1 MIAIDIISL
10 IVGIVLATALAIGMY
25 TQRERIRALR
35 TTVERQAAV
44 TRERLTRGAE
54 ATYREGVV
62 NLANSL
68 HLAGHLVPLEQ
79 IAVLPRFY
87 MLPRPFDP
95 LAEENPEYERPLHLL
110 PLIPDWP
117 QVIAP
122 YAIPAIPLER
132 LLRGAPHLALLGL
145 PGSGRT
151 VALALIALYT
161 ARQTQADQPDGLL
174 SEVRLPVYIHLDDV
188 NLDPQAYEPGA
199 DPLDPLAEA
208 ARLRL
213 RGLAARLLGA
223 VQGELAEGRGLILA
237 DGWDELPPT
246 RRRQVLSWLRVL
258 METYP
263 GNRLVMSGPVRGFGP
278 LLDLGLAPVFVLPWG
293 NMAFAELGSRW
304 AAAWPQISSTP
315 EQPVAPPADEL
326 VRRAVRGNRALTP
339 LDATLHIWA
348 TFAGDD
354 PGEGLIGWYRA
365 FVNRLVPAPE
375 LHPALERMAALL
387 LERPEESSLPAEEAS
402 AVVDTVADTLAGR
415 ASLDTAGFLRAATH
429 EAHLLTE
436 RASGRL
442 AFAHPNFAAYFAA
455 RSLRD
460 APLPEDLLD
469 GSPRHEQVLPFLA
482 ALRDMT
488 PYAEQ
493 RLAASATLLHDH
505 LLNMALWAAFAG
517 PNARWRGPFFKR
529 MAALLLNP
537 PQYPLT
543 RERVMAALVA
553 SRDPNV
559 AYIFREGLKSSDAQ
573 VRVLSALGLGALGD
587 PELALPLS
595 EMLGDE
601 QIKVEVAA
609 TLALGAIGSRTA
621 LNALVQVLISG
632 SELARRAA
640 AEMLAALNPLGE
652 GHEVLREAAAEADPA
667 TRRAAIYGLD
677 RVDEQWAVEL
687 IAEMERRDENWLV
700 RAAASNVMDVRR
712 AGEAGR
718 VKPSGLPPLEDTLWL
733 LKWLEARNES
743 VAPGPQGIVQMIRAL
758 QEGDEPTRLAAAEML
773 GARGIADAIK
783 PLYAALRDPHHE
795 IRDAAYRALGHISLA
810 VGHPLPGVM

>member
-1 MIAIDIISL
+1 MIVIDLISL
-10 IVGIVLATALAIGMY
+10 IVGIILTAILATLLY

-35 TTVERQAAV
+35 TTVEQQAAV

-54 ATYREGVV
+54 ATYREAVTD
-62 NLANSL
+62 LANSL

-87 MLPRPFDP
+87 TLPRPFDP
-95 LAEENPEYERPLHLL
+95 LAEEAPEYEHPLHIL

-122 YAIPAIPLER
+122 YEIPHIPLKR
-132 LLRGAPHLALLGL
+132 LLRGAPNLALLGL

-151 VALALIALYT
+151 VALALIALYA

-174 SEVRLPVYIHLDDV
+174 REVRLPVYFHLDDV
-188 NLDPQAYEPGA
+188 NLDPQAYKPGA
-199 DPLDPLAEA
+199 DPLDPLTEA
-208 ARLRL
+208 VRLRL
-213 RGLAARLLGA
+213 RGLAAWLLGA

-237 DGWDELPPT
+237 DGWDELPPA
-246 RRRQVLSWLRVL
+246 RRRQVLAWLRVL

-263 GNRLVMSGPVRGFGP
+263 GNRLVMSGPLRGFGP
-278 LLDLGLAPVFVLPWG
+278 LLDLGLAPVFILPWG
-293 NMAFAELGSRW
+293 NAAFAELGRLW
-304 AAAWPQISSTP
+304 AAAWPRIGGTP
-315 EQPVAPPADEL
+315 DQPAAPPAEEI

-348 TFAGDD
+348 TLAGDD
-354 PGEGLIGWYRA
+354 PGEGIIGWYRA
-365 FVNRLVPAPE
+365 FVNRLVPAPD
-375 LHPALERMAALL
+375 LHPALERMAATL
-387 LERPEESSLPAEEAS
+387 LEQPDETALPAEEATMLVNT
-402 AVVDTVADTLAGR
+402 VVDTLAGR
-415 ASLDTAGFLRAATH
+415 APLDTAGFLHIATQ

-436 RASGRL
+436 RSGGRL
-442 AFAHPNFAAYFAA
+442 TFSHPNFAAYFAA

-460 APLPEDLLD
+460 APFREDLLNR
-469 GSPRHEQVLPFLA
+469 SPRHEQVLPFLA
-482 ALRDMT
+482 ALQDVS
-488 PYAEQ
+488 PYVERCLAEPP
-493 RLAASATLLHDH
+493 SLLHDR
-505 LLNMALWAAFAG
+505 LLTVAHWAAFAD
-517 PNARWRGPFFKR
+517 PNARWRGAFFKR

-537 PQYPLT
+537 PQYPLI

-559 AYIFREGLKSSDAQ
+559 AYIFREGLKSSDPH

-595 EMLGDE
+595 EMLSDE
-601 QIKVEVAA
+601 AIKVEVAA
-609 TLALGAIGSRTA
+609 TLALGAIASRTA
-621 LNALVQVLISG
+621 LNALIQVLLSG

-640 AEMLAALNPLGE
+640 AEMLAAVNPIGE

-667 TRRAAIYGLD
+667 TRRAAIYGLN
-677 RVDEQWAVEL
+677 RLDEQWAVDL

-700 RAAASNVMDVRR
+700 RAAASDVMDVRR
-712 AGEAGR
+712 AGEAAQ
-718 VKPSGLPPLEDTLWL
+718 VVPVGLPSLEDTLWL

-743 VAPGPQGIVQMIRAL
+743 IAPGPQGIVQIIRAL

-773 GARGIADAIK
+773 GALGIADALR

-795 IRDAAYRALGHISLA
+795 IRDAAHRALGSISLA
-810 VGHPLPGVM
+810 VGHALPGVM